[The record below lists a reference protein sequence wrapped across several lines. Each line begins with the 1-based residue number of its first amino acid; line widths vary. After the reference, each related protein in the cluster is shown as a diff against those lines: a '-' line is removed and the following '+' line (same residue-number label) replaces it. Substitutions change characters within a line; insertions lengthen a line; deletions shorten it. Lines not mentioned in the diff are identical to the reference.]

1 MNENDRF
8 FPPEKHDHSIENK
21 YRNVISVLAAHR
33 IALWEYDIPTGACC
47 FDDDY
52 FRVLG
57 LRDAGIE
64 FADIDDFYRFAH
76 PDDVDSY
83 RNAFEC
89 MLASDTKVSK
99 IRVRCVGREGQA
111 VWLEDCF
118 FSCEPDEQG
127 RPRKLIAYT
136 SNITS
141 RCEKEARIRS
151 LEERN
156 RKIVEAL
163 PEFIFILDDRFVITD
178 VLMSRG
184 TILLHPVNE
193 LIGADGRTIYSP
205 EVSDLFVRN
214 IRECL
219 QDGQIKEI
227 EYPLDKDGRHYF
239 QARIAPFEGNR
250 VLALIHDVGD
260 RVRHTEEL
268 IVAKK
273 KAVEADRLKS
283 VFLATMSHE
292 IRTPLNAIVGFSELL
307 AADDCDAHREEYLD
321 IIRKN
326 SNLLLQLIND
336 ILDLSRIES
345 GRAETHFQQVEIT
358 GLLEEVEKV
367 HRLKMKEGVGF
378 RIECPRLPVWISSD
392 RNRLTQVL
400 FNFLSN
406 AIKNTD
412 RGWITLGAKLR
423 NDWLELF
430 VTDTGR
436 GIPQEKVP
444 LIFDRFEK
452 LNDFVQGTGLGL
464 SICRSIAERLGGRIE
479 VRSQVGEGST
489 FTLCLPCCSA
499 TAVCTDAE
507 GSADRRRKVILV
519 AEDVEANFKLLEAAL
534 SKEYVLRWVPNGQE
548 AVLSF
553 VRERPDLILMDI
565 RMPVMN
571 GIEAT
576 EKIRAISPDVPIV
589 AVTAHVFY
597 SEKEQALAAGC
608 NTVVSKPYSPDD
620 LRKTV
625 RRLLGTDA

>member
-8 FPPEKHDHSIENK
+8 FPAEKHDHSIENK

-127 RPRKLIAYT
+127 CPRKLIAYT

-219 QDGQIKEI
+219 QDGGSLW
-227 EYPLDKDGRHYF
+227 P
-239 QARIAPFEGNR
+239 
-250 VLALIHDVGD
+250 
-260 RVRHTEEL
+260 T
-268 IVAKK
+268 
-273 KAVEADRLKS
+273 S
-283 VFLATMSHE
+283 
-292 IRTPLNAIVGFSELL
+292 RT
-307 AADDCDAHREEYLD
+307 
-321 IIRKN
+321 K
-326 SNLLLQLIND
+326 
-336 ILDLSRIES
+336 
-345 GRAETHFQQVEIT
+345 
-358 GLLEEVEKV
+358 
-367 HRLKMKEGVGF
+367 
-378 RIECPRLPVWISSD
+378 
-392 RNRLTQVL
+392 
-400 FNFLSN
+400 
-406 AIKNTD
+406 
-412 RGWITLGAKLR
+412 
-423 NDWLELF
+423 
-430 VTDTGR
+430 
-436 GIPQEKVP
+436 
-444 LIFDRFEK
+444 
-452 LNDFVQGTGLGL
+452 
-464 SICRSIAERLGGRIE
+464 RS
-479 VRSQVGEGST
+479 T
-489 FTLCLPCCSA
+489 T
-499 TAVCTDAE
+499 
-507 GSADRRRKVILV
+507 
-519 AEDVEANFKLLEAAL
+519 
-534 SKEYVLRWVPNGQE
+534 
-548 AVLSF
+548 
-553 VRERPDLILMDI
+553 
-565 RMPVMN
+565 
-571 GIEAT
+571 
-576 EKIRAISPDVPIV
+576 
-589 AVTAHVFY
+589 
-597 SEKEQALAAGC
+597 
-608 NTVVSKPYSPDD
+608 
-620 LRKTV
+620 
-625 RRLLGTDA
+625 

>member
-8 FPPEKHDHSIENK
+8 FPAEKHDHSIENK

-378 RIECPRLPVWISSD
+378 RIECPRLPVWISFC
-392 RNRLTQVL
+392 RRVNV
-400 FNFLSN
+400 F
-406 AIKNTD
+406 I
-412 RGWITLGAKLR
+412 
-423 NDWLELF
+423 
-430 VTDTGR
+430 
-436 GIPQEKVP
+436 VP
-444 LIFDRFEK
+444 PP
-452 LNDFVQGTGLGL
+452 
-464 SICRSIAERLGGRIE
+464 
-479 VRSQVGEGST
+479 VR
-489 FTLCLPCCSA
+489 
-499 TAVCTDAE
+499 
-507 GSADRRRKVILV
+507 
-519 AEDVEANFKLLEAAL
+519 
-534 SKEYVLRWVPNGQE
+534 
-548 AVLSF
+548 
-553 VRERPDLILMDI
+553 
-565 RMPVMN
+565 
-571 GIEAT
+571 
-576 EKIRAISPDVPIV
+576 
-589 AVTAHVFY
+589 
-597 SEKEQALAAGC
+597 
-608 NTVVSKPYSPDD
+608 
-620 LRKTV
+620 
-625 RRLLGTDA
+625 

>member
-33 IALWEYDIPTGACC
+33 IALWEYDIPTGACS

-184 TILLHPVNE
+184 TILLHPVKE

-268 IVAKK
+268 IAAKK

-336 ILDLSRIES
+336 ILDLSRIEA
-345 GRAETHFQQVEIT
+345 GTLEFEEKPVALNALCQGLYDIFLPRTPQQVQLVYDKAFPETIT
-358 GLLEEVEKV
+358 LTDGN
-367 HRLKMKEGVGF
+367 
-378 RIECPRLPVWISSD
+378 RIAQI
-392 RNRLTQVL
+392 
-400 FNFLSN
+400 LSN
-406 AIKNTD
+406 LINNACKFTKAGEIRFGYLLKD
-412 RGWITLGAKLR
+412 RQIEFYVK
-423 NDWLELF
+423 
-430 VTDTGR
+430 DTGI
-436 GIPQEKVP
+436 GISPNHLEK
-444 LIFDRFEK
+444 IFNRFTK
-452 LNDFVQGTGLGL
+452 LNSFAQGSGLGL
-464 SICRSIAERLGGRIE
+464 PICRMILENIGGTIR
-479 VRSQVGEGST
+479 VAST
-489 FTLCLPCCSA
+489 PGAGTEFRFTIPWKTPDS
-499 TAVCTDAE
+499 TV
-507 GSADRRRKVILV
+507 SP
-519 AEDVEANFKLLEAAL
+519 
-534 SKEYVLRWVPNGQE
+534 S
-548 AVLSF
+548 
-553 VRERPDLILMDI
+553 RPDKPHD
-565 RMPVMN
+565 
-571 GIEAT
+571 
-576 EKIRAISPDVPIV
+576 
-589 AVTAHVFY
+589 
-597 SEKEQALAAGC
+597 KEIPNEC
-608 NTVVSKPYSPDD
+608 HHP
-620 LRKTV
+620 
-625 RRLLGTDA
+625 

>member
-444 LIFDRFEK
+444 LIYSGKRQTVDGAGAFHLPEHRRATRRTDRGAFAGRRGEYVYA
-452 LNDFVQGTGLGL
+452 LFALLFGHGRMHG
-464 SICRSIAERLGGRIE
+464 CGRLGGQTAESDSGRRGCGNQFQIARSRAVQRI
-479 VRSQVGEGST
+479 RASVG
-489 FTLCLPCCSA
+489 
-499 TAVCTDAE
+499 AE
-507 GSADRRRKVILV
+507 RAGGGAQ
-519 AEDVEANFKLLEAAL
+519 
-534 SKEYVLRWVPNGQE
+534 LR
-548 AVLSF
+548 ARTS
-553 VRERPDLILMDI
+553 RPD
-565 RMPVMN
+565 
-571 GIEAT
+571 
-576 EKIRAISPDVPIV
+576 PDGYPD
-589 AVTAHVFY
+589 
-597 SEKEQALAAGC
+597 AG
-608 NTVVSKPYSPDD
+608 DERD
-620 LRKTV
+620 
-625 RRLLGTDA
+625 